1 MLTIGPLTWIGSI
14 FLFFYGPRRWRGPVT
29 YSMIISPLGTLARYH
44 LAKLNTLTTST
55 KTGFPLGT
63 FLANIIATA
72 LLSVFTLL
80 QLLSHDP
87 ELCGGLQGLKD
98 GFCGCLSTIS
108 TFFVELRKIKPISR
122 AVRYG
127 LVSWISGQ
135 LLCVLLLG
143 VYLWSH
149 PLVRDQCQF
158 PTWAKIDCEGA
169 TGSWGRIRFFIT
181 KNVSWVY
188 QQAATQDVDVHERRD
203 HRTVVHHSTWKRK
216 QFIEHH
222 AFEDYD
228 VVGGR

>member
-1 MLTIGPLTWIGSI
+1 MSIQCGFQLGGLIEPLLRSTHVFSSPTTAQQRLTSWLGRWTMLTIGPLTWIGSI

-44 LAKLNTLTTST
+44 LAKLNTLPIST

-158 PTWAKIDCEGA
+158 PT
-169 TGSWGRIRFFIT
+169 
-181 KNVSWVY
+181 
-188 QQAATQDVDVHERRD
+188 
-203 HRTVVHHSTWKRK
+203 
-216 QFIEHH
+216 
-222 AFEDYD
+222 
-228 VVGGR
+228 